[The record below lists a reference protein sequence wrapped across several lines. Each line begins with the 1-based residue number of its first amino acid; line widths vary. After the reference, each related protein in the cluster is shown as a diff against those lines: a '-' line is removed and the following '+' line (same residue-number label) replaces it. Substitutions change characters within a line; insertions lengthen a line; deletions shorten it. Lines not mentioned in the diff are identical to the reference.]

1 MLLFK
6 GTIDLKLHVIL
17 YSQRN
22 LIVNQET
29 DTLYQM
35 ARMILLFFGNTMHGL
50 WCFCYSSDSKHF
62 ICMQNYRLDKS
73 QIFTDFDFDH
83 CRT

>member
-22 LIVNQET
+22 FIVNQET
-29 DTLYQM
+29 DNLYQM
-35 ARMILLFFGNTMHGL
+35 ATMILLFFGNTMHGL
-50 WCFCYSSDSKHF
+50 WYFC
-62 ICMQNYRLDKS
+62 
-73 QIFTDFDFDH
+73 
-83 CRT
+83 

>member
-6 GTIDLKLHVIL
+6 GTIDLKFHVIL

-29 DTLYQM
+29 DNLYQM
-35 ARMILLFFGNTMHGL
+35 TRMILLFFGNTMHGL
-50 WCFCYSSDSKHF
+50 WCFC
-62 ICMQNYRLDKS
+62 
-73 QIFTDFDFDH
+73 
-83 CRT
+83 